1 MKTITYTFA
10 NGEQKE
16 IEVSEEVAEALAEM
30 DRTEHAS
37 DEFKRYHCPY
47 SIDAIVYEGSEYSST
62 TMSPEFLIESAE
74 LKQRINKCFDKLT
87 STQKRRVQMLSNGL
101 SLRDIAR
108 IENKDIKTIRES
120 INAARKK
127 FLNIF

>member
-37 DEFKRYHCPY
+37 DEFERYHCPY

-74 LKQRINKCFDKLT
+74 LKQQINKCFDKLT
-87 STQKRRVQMLSNGL
+87 STQKRRVQMLSNGF